1 MKKTFRTILAGALA
15 FLTVSC
21 YDDTALREDIKDLDK
36 RVTDIENAL
45 NAEVGGINNL
55 ATRLAAA
62 EDALKAANTAIAGAN
77 SAITAANS
85 QITSILTRLDAI
97 DGATD
102 GKIANLEAAI
112 KALQDADK
120 TFATSAAL
128 ADAVAKIAVVKVEE
142 KDGNVVLTLANG
154 ETVSLSKPLSN
165 VANTGLVTITA
176 DNMWAVVEA
185 DGTVKSLDVPVGHPD
200 VTVEFTV
207 AENGALMYSV
217 NGGEPQPTGVST
229 SDLSGQK
236 YLITDVKEAEDGK
249 TVTISIG
256 DAVYTLPVY
265 NPVPAVQIKSGKQ
278 FFAAGETKTVLVA
291 IENVN
296 NLLVMNQ
303 PYGWKANISGT
314 TLTVTAP
321 AEANADAEKEGVIVL
336 HGDANGACV
345 TAVLNVVLGKGLQLT
360 VADNG
365 IVNIVNPIVVTTTNW
380 WGDEMT
386 GFVDYAI
393 GFVEK
398 SIFESFSSC
407 TEFYQAVM
415 NDYEGNY
422 GAATYAN
429 NIGLNLE
436 YNDSTTVS
444 VSSIALSELGG
455 ACWPAVEVEK
465 GKQYVVWALP
475 QFSENPDAS
484 EMVYAYYEP
493 VEIEVTPTI
502 SFNEISAAITVY
514 GAQTVYVGAMSETD
528 VINGTG
534 SNDFNNYMQVGY
546 GYGGPWAQFVSS
558 GNWDAL
564 YAVPAANGDV
574 VSVSELVY
582 GCTPGTK
589 YYVYVVPVIEGKN
602 PAEYVYEKDCRVFEF
617 TTSNLVEGAEEAELT
632 FNEEKTD
639 YSSVTVDVTVPAGT
653 IAYAKF
659 YGVGELGEKTDAEII
674 SHILGNWPETLEESG
689 SVKESYLSDGE
700 SVMLVVLTITED
712 GKYAIAKGTYSTK
725 SYPILDTI
733 TATVDSITASEEN
746 GATYYT
752 AVLSVSGAN
761 KVAVYNNYSASY
773 SSFTSY
779 IMSQSSAFTYADVVD
794 GKATVKFKS
803 RGSSYG
809 YMLYSAFNVDSSNNV
824 ESLMKYASVVIS
836 EKL

>member
-1 MKKTFRTILAGALA
+1 MKKTFRTILAGAVALLA
-15 FLTVSC
+15 VSC
-21 YDDTALREDIKDLDK
+21 YDDQPIKDAIVKLDE
-36 RVTDIENAL
+36 RVSKLEQQINSDVDGINAL
-45 NAEVGGINNL
+45 
-55 ATRLAAA
+55 AAN
-62 EDALKAANTAIAGAN
+62 LKALTSDFNAL
-77 SAITAANS
+77 S
-85 QITSILTRLDAI
+85 QLVNGNNGLVAKLDAI
-97 DGATD
+97 DGKVD
-102 GKIANLEAAI
+102 GKIADFDAAI
-112 KALQDADK
+112 KALQAADKKFDADL
-120 TFATSAAL
+120 AA
-128 ADAVAKIAVVKVEE
+128 AVAKIAVAKVESLGDNV
-142 KDGNVVLTLANG
+142 KITLVDGEEIIV
-154 ETVSLSKPLSN
+154 SKPLTN
-165 VANTGLVTITA
+165 VDNTGLI
-176 DNMWAVVEA
+176 
-185 DGTVKSLDVPVGHPD
+185 TVKVDEETGIVTWVVVG
-200 VTVEFTV
+200 
-207 AENGALMYSV
+207 ENGELIDTDVVVGNKLNFRVSENGKLEYQV
-217 NGGEPQPTGVST
+217 NGDGLWQDTGVST
-229 SDLSGQK
+229 SDMSGLE
-236 YLITDVKEAEDGK
+236 YVVNGVVEDENSVKLN
-249 TVTISIG
+249 IG
-256 DAVYTLPVY
+256 DYELVLPKY
-265 NPVPAVQIKSGKQ
+265 APVPAVQIKAGKQ
-278 FFAAGETKTVLVA
+278 FFTAGETKTVSVG
-291 IENVN
+291 IENVA

-321 AEANADAEKEGVIVL
+321 AEANADAENEGVIVL

-365 IVNIVNPIVVTTTNW
+365 IVSVVNPIVVTTTNW

-393 GFVEK
+393 GFVET

-407 TEFYQAVM
+407 AEFYQAVT

-422 GAATYAN
+422 GAALYAN
-429 NIGLNLE
+429 NIGLNGE
-436 YNDSTTVS
+436 YVEGSYEVCET
-444 VSSIALSELGG
+444 SIPIAQLGMS
-455 ACWPAVEVEK
+455 CWPSVEVEK
-465 GKQYVVWALP
+465 GKKYVVWALP

-493 VEIEVTPTI
+493 VDIEVTPTI
-502 SFNEISAAITVY
+502 SFDEISAAITVY
-514 GAQTVYVGAMSETD
+514 GAQTVYVGAMSEAD
-528 VINGTG
+528 VIQSTG
-534 SNDFNNYMQVGY
+534 SADFGNYMEVGY

-564 YAVPAANGDV
+564 YAQPAENGDV
-574 VSVSELVY
+574 ISVSELVY
-582 GCTPGTK
+582 GCTPSTK

-617 TTSNLVEGAEEAELT
+617 TTSALVEGAEEAELT

-653 IAYAKF
+653 TAYAKF

-674 SHILGNWPETLEESG
+674 AHILGNYPETIEEAG

-809 YMLYSAFNVDSSNNV
+809 YMLYSAFNVDSSNKV
-824 ESLMKYASVVIS
+824 QSLMKYAYVTIS
-836 EKL
+836 EKLQ

>member
-1 MKKTFRTILAGALA
+1 MKKTFRTILAGTVALLA
-15 FLTVSC
+15 VSC
-21 YDDTALREDIKDLDK
+21 YDDSAIKDELVKLDE
-36 RVTDIENAL
+36 RVTAIEATL
-45 NAEVGGINNL
+45 NAEVGGISNL
-55 ATRLAAA
+55 VSRLSAAEEAIAAA
-62 EDALKAANTAIAGAN
+62 NNSIAG
-77 SAITAANS
+77 ANS

-102 GKIANLEAAI
+102 GKIKNLEAAI

-128 ADAVAKIAVVKVEE
+128 AEAVAKIAVVKVEE
-142 KDGNVVLTLANG
+142 KDGNIVLTLANG
-154 ETVSLSKPLSN
+154 DTVSLSKPLSN
-165 VANTGLVTITA
+165 VANTGLVTIV
-176 DNMWAVVEA
+176 DGNWAVVEA
-185 DGTVKSLDVPVGHPD
+185 DGTVKSFEVPVGHPD
-200 VTVEFTV
+200 VTIEFVV
-207 AENGALMYSV
+207 AADGELQYSV
-217 NGGEPQPTGVST
+217 NGGEPLSTGVNT
-229 SDLSGQK
+229 SELAGC
-236 YLITDVKEAEDGK
+236 LVGEAVVADDNK
-249 TVTISIG
+249 SVTLTIG
-256 DAVYTLPVY
+256 GASYTLPFY
-265 NPVPAVQIKSGKQ
+265 NPVPAVQIKAGKQ
-278 FFAAGETKTVLVA
+278 FFTAGETKTVSVG
-291 IENVN
+291 IENVA

-365 IVNIVNPIVVTTTNW
+365 TVNIVNPIVVTTTNW

-407 TEFYQAVM
+407 AEFYQAVM

-493 VEIEVTPTI
+493 VEIEVAPTI
-502 SFNEISAAITVY
+502 SFDEISAAITVY

-534 SNDFNNYMQVGY
+534 SNDFDNYMQVGY

-558 GNWDAL
+558 GNWEAL
-564 YAVPAANGDV
+564 YAVPAASGDV
-574 VSVSELVY
+574 ISVSELVY
-582 GCTPGTK
+582 GCTPSTK
-589 YYVYVVPVIEGKN
+589 YFVYVVPVIEGKN

-617 TTSNLVEGAEEAELT
+617 TTSALVEGAEEAELT

-674 SHILGNWPETLEESG
+674 SHILSNWPETLEESG

-700 SVMLVVLTITED
+700 SVMLVVLTVTED

-746 GATYYT
+746 GVTYYT
-752 AVLSVSGAN
+752 AVFSVTGAN
-761 KVAVYNNYSASY
+761 KVAVYNNYSSSY

-779 IMSQSSAFTYADVVD
+779 IMSQSTAFTYADVVD

-803 RGSSYG
+803 RGSSFG

-824 ESLMKYASVVIS
+824 QNLMKYASVTIS
-836 EKL
+836 EKLQ